1 MRAIRLS
8 TQDAIIEAAFQIFNH
23 QPGASLAD
31 VAIAAGVSRAT
42 LHRIFRTRDDLIKA
56 LAHTANAELDAA
68 VDRAVKDAASYFDA
82 LRLAMRAIIPL
93 AERQWF
99 LAHEPVSDEPEI
111 AAAFASGDREL
122 EAAIDAAK
130 TEGAI
135 TSDMPTRWIALSYE
149 NLIYSAWT
157 MLRDGDATADQ
168 AALMAWSTFTDGVA
182 TQTAEPRK

>member
-1 MRAIRLS
+1 
-8 TQDAIIEAAFQIFNH
+8 
-23 QPGASLAD
+23 
-31 VAIAAGVSRAT
+31 
-42 LHRIFRTRDDLIKA
+42 
-56 LAHTANAELDAA
+56 
-68 VDRAVKDAASYFDA
+68 
-82 LRLAMRAIIPL
+82 
-93 AERQWF
+93 
-99 LAHEPVSDEPEI
+99 EPEI

-168 AALMAWSTFTDGVA
+168 AALMAWSTFTGGVA